1 MPCMSYDTEWA
12 HSSGN
17 SEVKKVKAEA
27 DKLARIACA
36 AMDMLEKHNPSFK
49 GMNKEALTWYEKH
62 KAEDKKRM
70 DAEAKVK
77 AKKAEANK
85 LRKEALAKLTPEELQ
100 AFGIKV

>member
-1 MPCMSYDTEWA
+1 MPCMDYQSDWA
-12 HSSGN
+12 ESSKN
-17 SEVKKVKAEA
+17 ADVKKIKAEA

-36 AMDMLEKHNPSFK
+36 AMDMLEKHSTGLK
-49 GMNKEALTWYEKH
+49 GMNKEALAWYEKH

-85 LRKEALAKLTPEELQ
+85 LRKDALAKLTPEEIK